1 MGFITKL
8 QAINQML
15 LAAGESP
22 VADLINNSGIDT
34 GIAETIL
41 EQASLDFQLRGLAN
55 NKIIRKFNPNS
66 YNKIIF
72 DSGDSDEEGIISAEL
87 VSLHLTTDGQRIIA
101 KVLNDTP
108 PKLYNY
114 TEDKDTW
121 ITGDYYIEVTKK
133 LKWEHLD
140 TPIQRA
146 IMATAMRQYQI
157 STQGDGEADR
167 YLEYNEQFYNIKGKA
182 SDINYKKR
190 NIFEGGDMNVR
201 GAAFRNPYIY
211 DPSRYRYWRGNR

>member
-34 GIAETIL
+34 GIAEIIL

-55 NKIIRKFNPNS
+55 NKIIRKFNPDQNE
-66 YNKIIF
+66 KIIF
-72 DSGDSDEEGIISAEL
+72 DSQDSDEEGIISAEL
-87 VSLHLTTDGQRIIA
+87 VSLHLNTEGRRIEA
-101 KVLNDTP
+101 KVLNDDP

-114 TEDKDTW
+114 TDDTDNW
-121 ITGDYYIEVTKK
+121 TSGDYYIEVTKK
-133 LKWEHLD
+133 LRWEHLD
-140 TPIQRA
+140 TAVQRA
-146 IMATAMRQYQI
+146 IMATAMRKYQM
-157 STQGDGEADR
+157 SLQGDGDVDS
-167 YLEYNEQFYNIKGKA
+167 YLALNEQLFNIKGR
-182 SDINYKKR
+182 SFDINYKKR
-190 NIFEGGDMNVR
+190 NIFKTGDMNVR

-211 DPSRYRYWRGNR
+211 DPSRYRYWRGNS